1 MTGMRYSVTRTQ
13 RALLLE
19 NYLKPLRRFKTDR
32 IAKTLRLLVIV
43 LAAWS
48 LVAWG
53 AAEAL
58 ITRAPLP
65 KADAILVLSNATTY
79 QERSQYAAALWNQ
92 QRGPRVLLTND
103 RTLSGWSEPE
113 KRNPLFVELMTKEL
127 ERSGVNHDAIE
138 FLPGEVASTY
148 DEAVALRGYAEQHKL
163 KSVLVVTSA
172 YHSRRALSIFRQ
184 VFSDSDVKIGLEPVP
199 PGQQTPKAGFWWVEA
214 RGWRMVA
221 TEYPKFVYF
230 WVHHLFSESSA
241 TVTNTSPGSLNL
253 TAYTGQL
260 LAAPA
265 IAYVDEVVLID
276 ARRAKGISPL
286 PQADGLPSVELDFGD
301 GFTANILA
309 SGHAYRR
316 AGTYTIRVTG
326 KDDSG
331 RSVVNE
337 ARTINVVTIPAAVAA
352 NVHFIKDTGNPK
364 ANGATLQRAIDQAA
378 RSNTTESEIVLPAN
392 AVFAG
397 PIVLTTPT
405 GATSSRK
412 YITIRSASLTSLP
425 PPGDRVDPGDV
436 TLMPTITAPSSTN
449 ETQSA
454 MWTPNPAPAIPSHHY
469 RLQGLHFKKDVD
481 DRYAQALVSLG
492 DINKVQDKLSELP
505 SFFIIDRCY
514 FNGGSAKSKTK
525 DGLRINAD
533 YVSVVDSYLAPFQI
547 VVGPDATA
555 ISIGKGRGPWAVWNS
570 FMEATSENF
579 FIGGGGV
586 AESWSG
592 NVSDATTTGCT
603 VSTTTGLEVDMNIA
617 LPVRGKFGPD
627 QTTVVRSV
635 SGNRIAYDPIPQA
648 PDNSGIAKWAVT
660 PSFLEFRR
668 NFLFKPTS
676 WRQGS
681 SDYDGS
687 NWQLKNLWET
697 KFLRYGVID
706 GNVMQNSWVK
716 DQPFAIVLTP
726 RNTSGGEHPA
736 VVVRELQF
744 SNNIFRNLGNG
755 VAIMPSDTQG
765 GYNPTQ
771 RTTGIT
777 FYNNLFWN
785 VGENWDAGYRQ
796 FFSYL
801 EGVSPND
808 KSVRVHFVHN
818 TFDNG
823 VPKNSD
829 GMITDFGSNGG
840 ATQSIWKNNV
850 APHAGYGFRSAESN
864 EPLTNIM
871 KFLSPGLRSWD
882 RNLIANI
889 GAANYPPR
897 PRGIYVS
904 GSWPGVFVDYK
915 NGNFTLAPNSPGK
928 GKALD
933 GTDVGVDMT
942 ALMTATRATKTG
954 KWNSQ

>member
-1 MTGMRYSVTRTQ
+1 MKYSLTSTQ
-13 RALLLE
+13 HALLLE
-19 NYLKPLRRFKTDR
+19 SSLKPWRYFKTHR
-32 IAKTLRLLVIV
+32 IGKTLVLFAAA

-48 LVAWG
+48 LVAWV

-58 ITRAPLP
+58 ITSAPLP
-65 KADAILVLSNATTY
+65 RADAILVLSNSSTY
-79 QERSQYAAALWNQ
+79 QERAQYAAGLWNQ
-92 QRGPRVLLTND
+92 QRAPRVLLTND
-103 RTLSGWSEPE
+103 TTVSGWSESE
-113 KRNPLFVELMTKEL
+113 QRNPLFVERLTQEL
-127 ERSGVNHDAIE
+127 ERSGVAHGAIE
-138 FLPGEVASTY
+138 CLPGEVENTY
-148 DEAVALRGYAEQHKL
+148 DEAVALRGYVEQNKL

-172 YHSRRALSIFRQ
+172 YHSRRALSIFRR
-184 VFSDSDVKIGLEPVP
+184 VFRDSDVKIGLEAVP
-199 PGQQTPKAGFWWVEA
+199 PGQQTPRAGFWWVEA

-221 TEYPKFVYF
+221 TEYPKFVSF
-230 WVHHLFSESSA
+230 WMRNLFGESSA
-241 TVTNTSPGSLNL
+241 TVANTAEGSLN
-253 TAYTGQL
+253 TYTGQL
-260 LAAPA
+260 LSAPA
-265 IAYVDEVVLID
+265 TAYVDEVVLID
-276 ARRAKGISPL
+276 ARGANGISPL
-286 PQADGLPSVELDFGD
+286 PQADGSPSVELDFGD
-301 GFTANILA
+301 GFSANILA

-316 AGTYTIRVTG
+316 PGTYTIRVSG

-331 RSVVNE
+331 RNVVNE
-337 ARTINVVTIPAAVAA
+337 ARTINVVAIPAASAA
-352 NVHFIKDTGNPK
+352 NVHVIKDTGNPK
-364 ANGATLQRAIDQAA
+364 ANAATLQRAIDQAA
-378 RSNTTESEIVLPAN
+378 KSNTMESEIVLPAK

-397 PIVLTTPT
+397 PIVLTTPAGT
-405 GATSSRK
+405 GSSRK
-412 YITIRSASLTSLP
+412 YITIRSASLASLP
-425 PPGDRVDPGDV
+425 PPGNRVDPGYAS
-436 TLMPTITAPSSTN
+436 LMPTITAPSSTN

-469 RLQGLHFKKDVD
+469 RLQGLHFKKDD
-481 DRYAQALVSLG
+481 DNRYAQALVSIG
-492 DINKVQDKLSELP
+492 DSNRVQDKVSELP
-505 SFFIIDRCY
+505 SFFIVDRCY
-514 FNGGSAKSKTK
+514 FDGGSAKSATK

-533 YVSVVDSYLAPFQI
+533 FTSVVDSYLAPFQI
-547 VVGPDATA
+547 AVGPDATA
-555 ISIGKGRGPWAVWNS
+555 ISIGKGHGPWAIWNS
-570 FMEATSENF
+570 YMEVTSENF

-586 AESWSG
+586 ADSWSG
-592 NVSDATTTGCT
+592 NISGATTTGCT
-603 VSTTTGLEVDMNIA
+603 LSTTTGLEIDMNIA
-617 LPVRGKFGPD
+617 LPVGGKYGPD

-635 SGNRIAYDPIPQA
+635 SGNRITYDPIPQA
-648 PDNSGIAKWAVT
+648 PDNGGVARWAVT

-668 NFLFKPTS
+668 NYLFKPTR

-681 SDYDGS
+681 SDHDGS

-726 RNTSGGEHPA
+726 RNTNGGDHPA
-736 VVVRELQF
+736 VIVRDLQF

-777 FYNNLFWN
+777 FCNNLFWN
-785 VGENWDAGYRQ
+785 VGENWDPGYRQ

-801 EGVSPND
+801 DGTSPND
-808 KSVRVHFVHN
+808 RSVRINFVHN

-823 VPKNSD
+823 VPKNAQ

-864 EPLTNIM
+864 EPLANII
-871 KFLSPGLRSWD
+871 KFLPPSLRSWD

-889 GAANYPPR
+889 GTADYPPR

-904 GSWPGVFVDYK
+904 GSWPAMFADYT
-915 NGNFTLAPNSPGK
+915 NGDFTLSPNSPGK

-933 GTDVGVDMT
+933 GTDVGVNMT
-942 ALMTATRATKTG
+942 ALKAATHATKTG
-954 KWNSQ
+954 NWNPQ